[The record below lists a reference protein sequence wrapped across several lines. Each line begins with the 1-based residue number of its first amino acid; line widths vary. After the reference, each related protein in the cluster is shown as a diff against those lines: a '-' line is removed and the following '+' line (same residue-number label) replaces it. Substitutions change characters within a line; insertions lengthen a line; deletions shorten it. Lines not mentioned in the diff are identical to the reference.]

1 MPLVSVITAAYNA
14 ESFIA
19 ETINSVVEQT
29 FTDWEYIVVDDGSA
43 DDTARIIKMFSQ
55 VKYVYQS
62 NQGVAVARNTGLA
75 HSSGKYIAI
84 IDADDIWVR
93 EKLAMQIEVMRNHP
107 EVGFCYTNAC
117 TINEQGAVIQ
127 ARRIPV
133 HSPMSYVDALT
144 RAHSIVTSSVLFD
157 RVWLGE
163 NPYPSDLPPCED
175 FFVNLMVM
183 FQAGPG
189 VFVDKPLVHYRE
201 RANSLSKHNLYYWA
215 LQNEKCVQRFLE
227 TAEKI
232 RPISRD
238 LRRRAIGHAQIQKA
252 QMNIKT
258 GGDVRTSFV
267 CLGKAL
273 VMNPSDCWL
282 VVRQF
287 VKLFLSLNGRIP
299 LPKIF

>member
-29 FTDWEYIVVDDGSA
+29 FTDWEYIVVDDGST
-43 DDTARIIKMFSQ
+43 DNTARIVKAFPQ
-55 VKYVYQS
+55 VKYIYQS
-62 NQGVAVARNTGLA
+62 NHGVAVARNTGVA

-107 EVGFCYTNAC
+107 GVGFCYTNAC

-144 RAHSIVTSSVLFD
+144 RAHHIVTSSALFD
-157 RVWLGE
+157 KTCLGP

-201 RANSLSKHNLYYWA
+201 CANSLSKHNLYYWA
-215 LQNEKCVQRFLE
+215 LQNEICVQRFLE

-232 RPISRD
+232 RPIPRD
-238 LRRRAIGHAQIQKA
+238 LRRRAIGHAQIFKA
-252 QMNIKT
+252 HMNIKIS
-258 GGDVRTSFV
+258 GNVRTTIA
-267 CLGKAL
+267 CLCKAL
-273 VMNPSDCWL
+273 IMNPSDAWV

-287 VKLFLSLNGRIP
+287 AKLLLSLNGRIP